1 MSNPPLEGVS
11 CDALLSPL
19 KRQKVVPWVSVFA
32 PGLLFFSL
40 RGYFVVPKPQKNQ
53 KGVPQNA
60 ADFGL
65 AASITW
71 DLGVRLASELDKGL
85 LP

>member
-1 MSNPPLEGVS
+1 V
-11 CDALLSPL
+11 
-19 KRQKVVPWVSVFA
+19 RRIVVPSKSTESCPLGF
-32 PGLLFFSL
+32 GL
-40 RGYFVVPKPQKNQ
+40 RAGAFVLLPKPQKNQ

-71 DLGVRLASELDKGL
+71 DSGVCLASELDKGL